1 MKNTILFI
9 AFGVVLSST
18 SCNNN
23 TKSNNDLAKE
33 KQSEAVAAA
42 NSENAEEAAE
52 CKLDFKI
59 GDEIPAELEGFTI
72 ERQTYYAEEAIEQY
86 KYAVK
91 KDGEL
96 IVELKPDYDYSTEKY
111 KNTIG
116 EIVIYS
122 EKYRGGGNL
131 HIGSPVSDVMA
142 AYPNNIVVI
151 YTTDELVELQ
161 EVGGT
166 IQYFVDK
173 EGYDG
178 QLPEVYS
185 IEGTIIENPTFKPD
199 AVVSKIRMY

>member
-9 AFGVVLSST
+9 AFGIVLSSI

-33 KQSEAVAAA
+33 KQSESVAAA

-72 ERQTYYAEEAIEQY
+72 ERQTYYAEEAIEQE
-86 KYAVK
+86 KFAIK

-96 IVELKPDYDYSTEKY
+96 IVELKPDFDYSTERF

-116 EIVIYS
+116 EIIIYS
-122 EKYRGGGNL
+122 DKYQGNGNL
-131 HIGSPVSDVMA
+131 HIGSPVRDVLA
-142 AYPNNIVVI
+142 AYPNDLVVI
-151 YTTDELVELQ
+151 YTIDELIELQ
-161 EVGGT
+161 EVGST

-185 IEGTIIENPTFKPD
+185 IEGTIIENPTFKTD
-199 AVVSKIRMY
+199 AVVSKIRIY